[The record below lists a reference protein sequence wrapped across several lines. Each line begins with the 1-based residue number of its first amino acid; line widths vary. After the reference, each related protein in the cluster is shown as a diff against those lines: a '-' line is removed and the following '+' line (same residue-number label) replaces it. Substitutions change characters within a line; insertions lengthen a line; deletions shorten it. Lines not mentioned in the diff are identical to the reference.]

1 MKKELEKILNTEKI
15 VTLRFNKD
23 YDFEDLVSLFIES
36 IKSNKNNN
44 SIAIIPIGTLD
55 SNLIK
60 ELLSRLRKSFDEER
74 ILYTKD
80 IYETKN
86 SDLRFVVSSLND
98 VYSYDLEFLKEKLN
112 LLKKELNGWI
122 KI

>member
-1 MKKELEKILNTEKI
+1 M
-15 VTLRFNKD
+15 
-23 YDFEDLVSLFIES
+23 FIDS
-36 IKSNKNNN
+36 IKANKNNN
-44 SIAIIPIGTLD
+44 SIAIIPVGTLD

-60 ELLSRLRKSFDEER
+60 ELLSRLNRSFDKAK

-98 VYSYDLEFLKEKLN
+98 VYSYDLEFLKEKLS